1 MNSSSVAEPS
11 WRDRNTLPYRLL
23 VWFLLAA
30 LATMVIAGITY
41 RASEERAKAVQ
52 QMHASVRAIDL
63 TQLVLLS
70 LRDAETGQRGYLLT
84 NDERHLEP
92 YAAAQERLQKSFE
105 GLNRLD
111 WDAAQADR
119 LAQLSALSQQKMA
132 EMAETIGLQRG
143 GDRAAALAVVMTDVG
158 RVNMANIRTLVRD
171 MLAAERAE
179 WEARRVQWEEASRF
193 SSSVTW
199 MGAAVLLVLILVSA
213 VMNAR
218 DYRTKMQQSWIKSG
232 LMGLGQR
239 LQGDMRLDDL
249 GQKALIYLAQFMD
262 AKVGAAYAVDADRAL
277 QRFGGF
283 ALADEQA
290 PKRIAPGQG
299 LAGQVAQ
306 NQTLLHVRDVPAGY
320 LAVSSST
327 GRAAPAELVV
337 VPALLH
343 RKLHAVLEMGFFRT
357 LDATDIEL
365 LERASETIASAIR
378 SATDRSRLEELLEE
392 TQRQSEELQAQQ
404 EELRVSNEE
413 LEQQSR
419 VLQESQAQMEIQQS
433 ELERSNAFLE
443 EQTQKLERQTTDL
456 LLAQQALSEKARDL
470 EIASQYKSEFLA
482 NMSHELRTPLNST
495 LILSKLLADNKKGN
509 LTPDQVKYAAT
520 ILAAGNDL
528 LSLIND
534 ILDLAKIEAGQ
545 ASIVAEPVVL
555 ERAMQSLMDPL
566 HSLAQEKGLVLTAVV
581 EPDAPPSIETD
592 PLRLSQI
599 LRNLLSN
606 AIKFTAQGQVALRV
620 SRNSG
625 NTVSFTVTDTGI
637 GIAQHQHDL
646 IFDAFRQADG
656 STHRKYGGTGLG
668 LSISRDLAHLL
679 GGKLTVQSAPG
690 KGSTFTLTLPT
701 TLVLPDAPPAQEFP
715 AALAARLQLP
725 LEASARM
732 PQTPAAP
739 ALPPASAVAATAAT
753 ATQAAAPTS
762 NALLAGASGPAP
774 AGVVDDRDGAALGT
788 GAGTI
793 LVIEDDARFARI
805 LHELSHEMGFQ
816 CLVALNGTDGLAAAT
831 KYLPS
836 AIVLDVNL
844 PDFSGLGVLDQLKRN
859 PVTRHIPVHMLS
871 VADYSQEALERGAI
885 GYALKPVKRE
895 ELVQALE
902 RLEAKFTQV
911 LRRVLVVE
919 DDENQRESMKA
930 LLGSGEVEIV
940 AVETAQRALELLRS
954 TTFDCMVMD
963 LSLPDMSG
971 YELLEQMSEHDEIAF
986 PPVIVYTGRSLSRDE
1001 EQRLRRFSRSIIIK
1015 DVRSPERLLDEVTLF
1030 LHQVESTLPAD
1041 HRRMLQVARDRDATL
1056 EGRTVLVVEDD
1067 VRNVFALSSVLE
1079 PTGMQVEIARNG
1091 LEALAALE
1099 KTLAPGAP
1107 RIDLVLMDIMMP
1119 EMDGF
1124 TAMREIRK
1132 RSEWRKLPII
1142 ALTAKAMKDDQEKCL
1157 SAGANDYIAKPLDV
1171 EKLLSL
1177 VRVWMPK

>member
-1 MNSSSVAEPS
+1 MNLQE
-11 WRDRNTLPYRLL
+11 NTRRWLPRVRKMALSL
-23 VWFLLAA
+23 PMALLAA
-30 LATMVIAGITY
+30 LVLVGINETGHM
-41 RASEERAKAVQ
+41 RSQDAVE
-52 QMHASVRAIDL
+52 QMTQGIGTRNAIN
-63 TQLVLLS
+63 VLLQS
-70 LRDAETGQRGYLLT
+70 MLDAETGQRGYLLT

-528 LSLIND
+528 L
-534 ILDLAKIEAGQ
+534 
-545 ASIVAEPVVL
+545 
-555 ERAMQSLMDPL
+555 
-566 HSLAQEKGLVLTAVV
+566 
-581 EPDAPPSIETD
+581 
-592 PLRLSQI
+592 
-599 LRNLLSN
+599 
-606 AIKFTAQGQVALRV
+606 
-620 SRNSG
+620 
-625 NTVSFTVTDTGI
+625 
-637 GIAQHQHDL
+637 
-646 IFDAFRQADG
+646 
-656 STHRKYGGTGLG
+656 
-668 LSISRDLAHLL
+668 
-679 GGKLTVQSAPG
+679 
-690 KGSTFTLTLPT
+690 
-701 TLVLPDAPPAQEFP
+701 
-715 AALAARLQLP
+715 
-725 LEASARM
+725 
-732 PQTPAAP
+732 
-739 ALPPASAVAATAAT
+739 
-753 ATQAAAPTS
+753 
-762 NALLAGASGPAP
+762 
-774 AGVVDDRDGAALGT
+774 
-788 GAGTI
+788 
-793 LVIEDDARFARI
+793 
-805 LHELSHEMGFQ
+805 
-816 CLVALNGTDGLAAAT
+816 
-831 KYLPS
+831 
-836 AIVLDVNL
+836 
-844 PDFSGLGVLDQLKRN
+844 
-859 PVTRHIPVHMLS
+859 
-871 VADYSQEALERGAI
+871 
-885 GYALKPVKRE
+885 
-895 ELVQALE
+895 
-902 RLEAKFTQV
+902 
-911 LRRVLVVE
+911 
-919 DDENQRESMKA
+919 
-930 LLGSGEVEIV
+930 
-940 AVETAQRALELLRS
+940 
-954 TTFDCMVMD
+954 
-963 LSLPDMSG
+963 
-971 YELLEQMSEHDEIAF
+971 
-986 PPVIVYTGRSLSRDE
+986 
-1001 EQRLRRFSRSIIIK
+1001 
-1015 DVRSPERLLDEVTLF
+1015 
-1030 LHQVESTLPAD
+1030 
-1041 HRRMLQVARDRDATL
+1041 
-1056 EGRTVLVVEDD
+1056 
-1067 VRNVFALSSVLE
+1067 
-1079 PTGMQVEIARNG
+1079 
-1091 LEALAALE
+1091 
-1099 KTLAPGAP
+1099 
-1107 RIDLVLMDIMMP
+1107 
-1119 EMDGF
+1119 
-1124 TAMREIRK
+1124 
-1132 RSEWRKLPII
+1132 
-1142 ALTAKAMKDDQEKCL
+1142 
-1157 SAGANDYIAKPLDV
+1157 
-1171 EKLLSL
+1171 
-1177 VRVWMPK
+1177 